1 MRHRRGLSV
10 TFIVLL
16 VGLLTYAGVSWYE
29 QQRVRHIT
37 ASVLERVYVRALR
50 DYYELINDV
59 WRQLQQARNDGATF
73 SSPLWQSTE
82 LQPMG
87 ESPDP
92 DHWQIRLQLE
102 SMTGTIGFPEDT
114 REASMV
120 DLYLMQGEQSLALVI
135 NLQDWMTLLL
145 RDAGITGVDTRLVS
159 SVGGP
164 ESGDAIY
171 FDDFFL
177 PQLSLRF
184 DTRLM
189 QAGFHSPVIPWL
201 AAAMAMLVAGLLYL
215 ILQQRR
221 HQDEVVL
228 SERMHSAEQL
238 ATLGEMAAG
247 IAHEINNPLAYI
259 DSNLNGLVDDLEA
272 LNEFIR
278 LLDNASDHL
287 DIRNPFYQQTL
298 SGYQDLNIA
307 IVCENAPV
315 RVRDCI
321 NGVQRIEQII
331 NDMRTLS
338 HGGSEGQSLTDINAD
353 LPAVFHIIESRLS
366 DDISFETRLTE
377 VPLTRCNPSQI
388 AQVVMN
394 ILVNAV
400 HALEEKATPGS
411 LGVYQRIVGDQL
423 LMEIV
428 DTGTGMAPEVQSR
441 IFEPFYT
448 TREKGKGT
456 GIGLALCYKLMRE
469 HDGEIRVSSRLGAG
483 TTFSLTI
490 PLRTGDSDNAQ

>member
-1 MRHRRGLSV
+1 WTSIR
-10 TFIVLL
+10 
-16 VGLLTYAGVSWYE
+16 
-29 QQRVRHIT
+29 QKNKK
-37 ASVLERVYVRALR
+37 
-50 DYYELINDV
+50 LINS
-59 WRQLQQARNDGATF
+59 LN
-73 SSPLWQSTE
+73 
-82 LQPMG
+82 
-87 ESPDP
+87 
-92 DHWQIRLQLE
+92 QLE
-102 SMTGTIGFPEDT
+102 STTDKLVQSEKM
-114 REASMV
+114 AS
-120 DLYLMQGEQSLALVI
+120 L
-135 NLQDWMTLLL
+135 
-145 RDAGITGVDTRLVS
+145 GI
-159 SVGGP
+159 
-164 ESGDAIY
+164 
-171 FDDFFL
+171 
-177 PQLSLRF
+177 LS
-184 DTRLM
+184 
-189 QAGFHSPVIPWL
+189 
-201 AAAMAMLVAGLLYL
+201 
-215 ILQQRR
+215 
-221 HQDEVVL
+221 
-228 SERMHSAEQL
+228 
-238 ATLGEMAAG
+238 AG

-456 GIGLALCYKLMRE
+456 GIGLALCYKLIRE
-469 HDGEIRVSSRLGAG
+469 HDGEIRVSSRPGAG